1 MTKINEFLGKKYQK
15 DWCSILPFP
24 LQNHH
29 ESFPSPPGRRGGEVR
44 KIFTAIIMV
53 ISLHR
58 YIVISLNRYIVHRQ
72 SSIVHRPSSIA
83 NRQSSIVISSIVNSY
98 IVNFY
103 IVISLSHL
111 KCIVQ
116 VTGPW
121 LKRRILISRCSPG
134 VVARIHSKLNLPSL
148 PFPPV
153 SFYPPPRPFILPCV
167 KF

>member
-1 MTKINEFLGKKYQK
+1 MNEFLGKKYQK

-72 SSIVHRPSSIA
+72 SSIVHR
-83 NRQSSIVISSIVNSY
+83 QSSIVNSY

>member
-1 MTKINEFLGKKYQK
+1 MNEFLGKKYQK

-58 YIVISLNRYIVHRQ
+58 YIVISLNHYIVHRQ
-72 SSIVHRPSSIA
+72 SSIVHR
-83 NRQSSIVISSIVNSY
+83 QSSIVNSY